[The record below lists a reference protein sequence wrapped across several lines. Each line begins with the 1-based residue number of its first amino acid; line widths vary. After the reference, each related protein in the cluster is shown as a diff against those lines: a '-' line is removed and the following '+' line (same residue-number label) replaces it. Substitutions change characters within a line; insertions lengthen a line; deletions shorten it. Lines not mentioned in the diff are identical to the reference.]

1 MPPSQGESCG
11 PQIVADQTN
20 KLSSEC
26 GDAEQPCVV
35 SRKEVQRVSETRIK
49 RRTKHE
55 RKRVRQQRDKHLMY
69 LPRAVRSVSNAN
81 RTVISNTPTRSSD
94 WIPECSPAAETSRE
108 NYSTPVFVSRS
119 SLFQMKIFPRKKR
132 QSFVDFTREEGKEEE
147 EEYTTTFFLKQ
158 SARKTNRG
166 RSVYHVARAAPKR
179 VPETDGT
186 F

>member
-55 RKRVRQQRDKHLMY
+55 RKRLSDNNEINISRIYTSGGSIRIERKSDCNLKHAEAELG
-69 LPRAVRSVSNAN
+69 LDPR
-81 RTVISNTPTRSSD
+81 
-94 WIPECSPAAETSRE
+94 
-108 NYSTPVFVSRS
+108 
-119 SLFQMKIFPRKKR
+119 M
-132 QSFVDFTREEGKEEE
+132 FTCG
-147 EEYTTTFFLKQ
+147 
-158 SARKTNRG
+158 
-166 RSVYHVARAAPKR
+166 
-179 VPETDGT
+179 
-186 F
+186 

>member
-26 GDAEQPCVV
+26 GDAEQPCVL

-94 WIPECSPAAETSRE
+94 WIPECSPVAETSRE
-108 NYSTPVFVSRS
+108 NYSTPLFVSRS
-119 SLFQMKIFPRKKR
+119 CLLNEDFSRRSDRL
-132 QSFVDFTREEGKEEE
+132 FVDFTREDVKEE